1 MTSLRGALAMASVIA
16 AVAPGAARADD
27 EYGTG
32 MQRVKQC
39 SLEAS
44 ARQLS
49 GQARQNFLSACWA
62 TARKSDVVRAC
73 DIEAEKRLLAGTARK
88 TFLAQCLGER

>member
-1 MTSLRGALAMASVIA
+1 MASLRCPLAMVSVIA
-16 AVAPGAARADD
+16 AVASGAAWADD

-32 MQRVKQC
+32 LQRVKAC

-49 GQARQNFLSACWA
+49 GEARQNFLSACWA
-62 TARKSDVVRAC
+62 TARKSDVMRAC
-73 DIEAEKRLLAGTARK
+73 DIEADKRQLAGEARK

>member
-1 MTSLRGALAMASVIA
+1 MARLRCALAMASAIT
-16 AVAPGAARADD
+16 AVAAGAARADD

-32 MQRVKQC
+32 LQRVKQC

-49 GQARQNFLSACWA
+49 GEARHDFLSACWA
-62 TARKSDVVRAC
+62 TARKSDVMRAC
-73 DIEAEKRLLAGTARK
+73 DIEADKRQLAGDPRK

>member
-1 MTSLRGALAMASVIA
+1 MASLRGALAMASAIA
-16 AVAPGAARADD
+16 AVASGAARADD

-32 MQRVKQC
+32 MQRVKAC

-49 GQARQNFLSACWA
+49 GEARHEFLSACWA
-62 TARKSDVVRAC
+62 TARKSDVMRAC
-73 DIEAEKRLLAGTARK
+73 DLEAEKRQLVGDARK
-88 TFLAQCLGER
+88 AFLADCMKER

>member
-1 MTSLRGALAMASVIA
+1 MAPLRCALAMASAIA
-16 AVAPGAARADD
+16 AISSGAARADD

-49 GQARQNFLSACWA
+49 GGARHEFLSACWA
-62 TARKSDVVRAC
+62 TARKSDVMRAC
-73 DIEAEKRLLAGTARK
+73 DIEADKRQLAGDTRK
-88 TFLAQCLGER
+88 TFLANCLGER

>member
-1 MTSLRGALAMASVIA
+1 MASLRCAWAMALAIPA
-16 AVAPGAARADD
+16 ALSGAARADD

-49 GQARQNFLSACWA
+49 GEARHDFLAACWA
-62 TARKSDVVRAC
+62 TARKSDVMRAC
-73 DIEAEKRLLAGTARK
+73 DIDAGKRQLAGEARQA
-88 TFLAQCLGER
+88 FLARCLGER

>member
-1 MTSLRGALAMASVIA
+1 MTSLRCVLVMASAIA
-16 AVAPGAARADD
+16 GVVSGAARADD

-49 GQARQNFLSACWA
+49 GETRQKFLSDCWA
-62 TARKSDVVRAC
+62 TARKSDVMRAC
-73 DIEAEKRLLAGTARK
+73 DIEAEKRRLAADARK
-88 TFLAQCLGER
+88 TFLAHCLGER

>member
-1 MTSLRGALAMASVIA
+1 MASLRGALAMASVIA
-16 AVAPGAARADD
+16 AVAPGATRADD

-49 GQARQNFLSACWA
+49 GAARQNFLAACWA
-62 TARKSDVVRAC
+62 TARKSDVMRAC
-73 DIEAEKRLLAGTARK
+73 DIEAEKRQLAGEPRK
-88 TFLAQCLGER
+88 TFLATCLGER

>member
-1 MTSLRGALAMASVIA
+1 MTSLRCVLAMASAIA
-16 AVAPGAARADD
+16 AMASGAARADD

-49 GQARQNFLSACWA
+49 GDARQKFLAACWA
-62 TARKSDVVRAC
+62 TARKSDVMRAC
-73 DIEAEKRLLAGTARK
+73 DIEAEKRQLAGDTRQA
-88 TFLAQCLGER
+88 FLAQCLGER

>member
-1 MTSLRGALAMASVIA
+1 MASLRGAWAMALAIA
-16 AVAPGAARADD
+16 AVASGAARADD

-32 MQRVKQC
+32 MQHVKQC

-49 GQARQNFLSACWA
+49 GEARRQFLSTCWA
-62 TARKSDVVRAC
+62 TTRKSDVMRAC
-73 DIEAEKRLLAGTARK
+73 DIEAERRALSGEARK
-88 TFLAQCLGER
+88 TFVAQCAGER

>member
-1 MTSLRGALAMASVIA
+1 MASLRCAMAMALAIA
-16 AVAPGAARADD
+16 AVASGAARADD

-32 MQRVKQC
+32 LQRVKQC

-49 GQARQNFLSACWA
+49 GEARHDFLSACWA
-62 TARKSDVVRAC
+62 TARKSDVMRAC
-73 DIEAEKRLLAGTARK
+73 DIEADKRQLMGDPRK

>member
-1 MTSLRGALAMASVIA
+1 MTSLRGVWPMALVMA
-16 AVAPGAARADD
+16 AVASGAVRADD

-32 MQRVKQC
+32 LQRVKAC

-49 GQARQNFLSACWA
+49 GEARQNFLSACWA
-62 TARKSDVVRAC
+62 TARKSDVMRAC
-73 DIEAEKRLLAGTARK
+73 DSEAEKRQLAGEARR
-88 TFLAQCLGER
+88 TFVAQCLGER